1 MSAINPLKGGGFLIA
16 ALMLWSGSAFADW
29 GLNMPRGVTPLSYE
43 VYDLHMLIL
52 WICVA
57 IGILVFGI
65 MLYSILKHRKSQGAV
80 AAQFHESTALEILW
94 TVIPF
99 LILIGIAIPAT
110 RTLIAMEDTSDA
122 DITVK
127 VTGYQWKWQYDYL
140 EDDISFFSSLDSE
153 SNQARQL
160 ASGIDVASVDNY
172 LLEVDNP
179 VVLPVGRKVR
189 FLITAS
195 DVLHAWWVPEFGMKR
210 DAIPGYVNEMWARI
224 DEPGIYR
231 GQCAELCGRDHAFMP
246 IVVAAVEEDEYRD
259 WVAQQQAAQASTS
272 EDADKT
278 WDMDELMSRGEQVY
292 NSSCA
297 ACHQADGSG
306 MPPAFPGLLGTELV
320 TGPVEKHIDVV
331 VHGVPGTAMQA
342 FGAQLDDADLAAVV
356 TYERNA
362 WGNDTGDVVQPSDI
376 KAAR

>member
-376 KAAR
+376 TAAR